1 MTIRPPAAELTS
13 AVMELIGA
21 IHALIKTARLQ
32 TQGLREELVRIEE
45 AIRDT
50 APLGPRRIS

>member
-1 MTIRPPAAELTS
+1 MTDFPPAAELTS
-13 AVMELIGA
+13 ALMELTGA
-21 IHALIKTARLQ
+21 IRGLIETTRRQ
-32 TQGLREELVRIEE
+32 TEELGGELVHIEE